1 MLNDGAAHANVFQ
14 FWPQTTMATRPN
26 QLNSLLEQ
34 MGLGPRHQT
43 LAELSGGSGTVVEA
57 VCLPFAC
64 LLSAHCLLGGTRN
77 HSCSQ

>member
-1 MLNDGAAHANVFQ
+1 MTARPHANFSQ
-14 FWPQTTMATRPN
+14 FWPQTTMATLRN
-26 QLNSLLEQ
+26 QLNSLVEQ
-34 MGLGPRHQT
+34 VGLGPRYET
-43 LAELSGGSGTVVEA
+43 LAEVSGGSGTEVLA